1 MNIEDIENIKKN
13 ILTNI
18 KLIRGKK
25 ADSFEKNWARDCI
38 AEKVDSLT
46 RKYVY
51 RLALSEKDELARLIY
66 KVMYEVE
73 QELHL
78 YLDTKQGNKDTK
90 IQEIHRKITLFL

>member
-1 MNIEDIENIKKN
+1 M
-13 ILTNI
+13 
-18 KLIRGKK
+18 
-25 ADSFEKNWARDCI
+25 
-38 AEKVDSLT
+38 
-46 RKYVY
+46 Y
-51 RLALSEKDELARLIY
+51 RLALSDTDELARKIY